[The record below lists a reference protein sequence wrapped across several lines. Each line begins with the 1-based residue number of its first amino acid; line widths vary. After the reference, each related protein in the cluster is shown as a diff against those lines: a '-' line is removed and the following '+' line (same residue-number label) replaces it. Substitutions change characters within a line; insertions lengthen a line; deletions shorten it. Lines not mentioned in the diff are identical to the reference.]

1 MPLRFY
7 RAFSTQKVSFPSL
20 HHTLTGLQFQ
30 RTSSDFG
37 ASVKP
42 NKLAVIQHL
51 MTERFKGKV
60 VTVTGGARGIGAAIA
75 TRLGREGAKVVVF
88 DVNREAGEKRVEML
102 KAEGV
107 EAIFV
112 HGDVAREPDVARCV
126 SAAVE
131 AFGRIDVLVNN
142 AGIGSPGKPVFEQA
156 LEDWERVIAVNLTGP
171 YLFAKHAAKVMAE
184 QGGGVIVNIASTRA
198 LQSEPNTE
206 PYSASKGGLLALT
219 HALAVSL
226 APYRIRVVAVS
237 PGWIDTSEW
246 QLPPRKPQL
255 TRLDHE
261 QHPAGRVGRPEDVA
275 ALVAFLASDE
285 AGFIT
290 GVNIVIDGGMTIK
303 MLYLDDA
310 VIESAVALLTGDRE
324 LAALLRRALA
334 GGDLGRVK
342 EALKAALGA

>member
-1 MPLRFY
+1 M
-7 RAFSTQKVSFPSL
+7 AT
-20 HHTLTGLQFQ
+20 
-30 RTSSDFG
+30 
-37 ASVKP
+37 
-42 NKLAVIQHL
+42 
-51 MTERFKGKV
+51 RFKGKV
-60 VTVTGGARGIGAAIA
+60 AIVTGGARGIGAAVA
-75 TRLGREGAKVVVF
+75 TRLGREGAKVIVF
-88 DVNREAGEKRVEML
+88 DVDERAGEKRVEML
-102 KAEGV
+102 KAEGI
-107 EAIFV
+107 EAFFV

-126 SAAVE
+126 SVAVGD
-131 AFGRIDVLVNN
+131 FGSLDVLVNN
-142 AGIGSPGKPVFEQA
+142 AGIGFSGKPIFEQT
-156 LEDWERVIAVNLTGP
+156 LEEWERVMAVNLTGP

-226 APYRIRVVAVS
+226 APHRIRVVAVS

-246 QLPPRKPQL
+246 QIPPRKPLL

-261 QHPAGRVGRPEDVA
+261 QHPAGRVGKPEDVA
-275 ALVAFLASDE
+275 ALVAFLASEE

-290 GVNIVIDGGMTIK
+290 GVNFVIDGGMTIK
-303 MLYLDDA
+303 MLYLDDS

-324 LAALLRRALA
+324 LATLLRKALT

-342 EALKAALGA
+342 EAFKAALGT